1 MPQFFHASLAMKLIL
16 YIYKFSFLNSSRLI
30 LTSINAWDIKV
41 PMLFILLL
49 ASITILLYFFF
60 FLVILNNFFNIA
72 LIKEDTRVK
81 LALAIP
87 AEDSITVAKE
97 IIDPPPLVAVKKNY
111 SLVKIIKNSNV
122 FTKCFTYY
130 FSFLNFRIY
139 LFCVWSYLFHLIWNL
154 ITQIRG
160 INCFIHLWNNS
171 GLYCH
176 FL

>member
-1 MPQFFHASLAMKLIL
+1 M
-16 YIYKFSFLNSSRLI
+16 
-30 LTSINAWDIKV
+30 
-41 PMLFILLL
+41 
-49 ASITILLYFFF
+49 
-60 FLVILNNFFNIA
+60 LNNFFNIA

-130 FSFLNFRIY
+130 YSFLNFRIY
-139 LFCVWSYLFHLIWNL
+139 LFCV
-154 ITQIRG
+154 
-160 INCFIHLWNNS
+160 
-171 GLYCH
+171 
-176 FL
+176 